1 MVPKQVDRD
10 AMVELIVYVDSGINL
25 YVWIALGEF
34 PFSHGVTAP
43 LGTINSLNVCLMEQL
58 NHLLNPHLVSSNT

>member
-25 YVWIALGEF
+25 YALGEF

-58 NHLLNPHLVSSNT
+58 NHLLNPYLVSSNT